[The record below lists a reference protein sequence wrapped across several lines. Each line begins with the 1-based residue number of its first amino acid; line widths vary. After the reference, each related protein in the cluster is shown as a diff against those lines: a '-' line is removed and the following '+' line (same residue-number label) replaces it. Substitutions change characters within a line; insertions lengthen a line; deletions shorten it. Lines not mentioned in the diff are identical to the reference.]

1 MLTFI
6 ATTLADKHNYL
17 DNNACIIANTR
28 DRLQIQNGEC
38 MKNHKTLVFVAMFV
52 AIGLP
57 LLLPD
62 IALAQTAG
70 DIGQVEN
77 FIRNVIRAVA
87 GLAGLIA
94 TGFFVV
100 GGFGYITSS
109 GNPEN
114 LEKSK
119 STLKYSAI
127 GLAITVGAF
136 VLSNIVTQLATDAF
150 GA

>member
-1 MLTFI
+1 
-6 ATTLADKHNYL
+6 
-17 DNNACIIANTR
+17 
-28 DRLQIQNGEC
+28 
-38 MKNHKTLVFVAMFV
+38 MKNCKILMFVAVFT

-57 LLLPD
+57 MLLPD
-62 IALAQTAG
+62 IAYAQTAG

-77 FIRNVIRAVA
+77 FIRNVIKAVA

-94 TGFFVV
+94 TGFFVA

-119 STLKYSAI
+119 STLKYSAL

-136 VLSNIVTQLATDAF
+136 VLSNIVTQIATDAF